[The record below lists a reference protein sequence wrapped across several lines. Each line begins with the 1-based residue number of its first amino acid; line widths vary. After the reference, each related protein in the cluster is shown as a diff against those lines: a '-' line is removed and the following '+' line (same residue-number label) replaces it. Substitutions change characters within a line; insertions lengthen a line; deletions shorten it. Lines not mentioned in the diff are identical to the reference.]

1 MAVRTFLDSNI
12 LIAAWLGREDSSS
25 KAMSVLFDFD
35 REIVA
40 TSLVALET
48 VGHASYNNRTL
59 ELQFYK
65 EFFDYVVTGTVEVDE
80 TLVADAMLISKTI
93 DADGIDAPHLA
104 AAVRLGAEDFITTE
118 KRTKPMFREQWLR

>member
-1 MAVRTFLDSNI
+1 
-12 LIAAWLGREDSSS
+12 
-25 KAMSVLFDFD
+25 MSVLFDFD